1 MRGFGQR
8 RQAFLMDDTFAEI
21 FWKALRQTDFE
32 AAASNLAKGARVL
45 VIGGDAKGTGI
56 NTRVMLVWGGA
67 DAD

>member
-1 MRGFGQR
+1 
-8 RQAFLMDDTFAEI
+8 MDDTFAEI

-56 NTRVMLVWGGA
+56 STRVMLVWGSA